1 MSCFKTFDSGWCS
14 FCGTDMFR
22 VLVESPLHQR
32 IAICDRCVVSNC
44 DGLGALPPYYA
55 PEYLPGVEELV
66 TRLEASAHQHDERCS
81 FCDATRSAVLVSGLR
96 GSVCERCLA
105 RCTRVVVSG
114 LPPCDLDGSL
124 TDAFPAVTI
133 DHSMLDEPSMVEG
146 YSKADELDAF
156 VGKTWRD
163 SSSQLLLRH
172 ASLPIYAGD
181 TLFRVLLPAYLR
193 YLLHEQQ
200 QFGVMPEH
208 VGGELGGHRNS
219 RHKFER
225 RVALLTTTQ
234 RTTIRAVLEEL
245 AKNPHFTDAMTP
257 ALAAWI

>member
-1 MSCFKTFDSGWCS
+1 M
-14 FCGTDMFR
+14 
-22 VLVESPLHQR
+22 
-32 IAICDRCVVSNC
+32 
-44 DGLGALPPYYA
+44 
-55 PEYLPGVEELV
+55 
-66 TRLEASAHQHDERCS
+66 
-81 FCDATRSAVLVSGLR
+81 
-96 GSVCERCLA
+96 
-105 RCTRVVVSG
+105 
-114 LPPCDLDGSL
+114 
-124 TDAFPAVTI
+124 
-133 DHSMLDEPSMVEG
+133 PSKQTSQPNV
-146 YSKADELDAF
+146 LDAF

-193 YLLHEQQ
+193 YLLHE